1 MKIDLKKTI
10 QFKNLSKD
18 LNLIH
23 FDKNFSSKY
32 YFKEPIV
39 HGVNVCLAALSG
51 YLKNKNIQITSIKIN
66 FLNFILVN
74 EEFFFKFN
82 RNKII
87 VYNNINKKIEID
99 LKIRRVQNSQEK
111 SISKKIINYFNFKK
125 NYNNNLIKE
134 LLFISKFIGSN
145 KPGNGSLIQT
155 IKKEYLIT

>member
-1 MKIDLKKTI
+1 MKINLKKTI

-66 FLNFILVN
+66 FLNFILIN

-99 LKIRRVQNSQEK
+99 LKIKRFK
-111 SISKKIINYFNFKK
+111 IHKKKLFQK
-125 NYNNNLIKE
+125 NNE
-134 LLFISKFIGSN
+134 LFQL
-145 KPGNGSLIQT
+145 
-155 IKKEYLIT
+155 